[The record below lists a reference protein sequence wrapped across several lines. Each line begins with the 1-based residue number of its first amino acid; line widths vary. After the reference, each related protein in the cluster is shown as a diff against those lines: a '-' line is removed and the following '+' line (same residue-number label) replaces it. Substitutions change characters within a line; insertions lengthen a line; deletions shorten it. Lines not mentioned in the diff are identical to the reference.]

1 MSSRQLLFC
10 EDSSK
15 ESQIP
20 MEAAFI
26 AIGHDPNT
34 RLFKGQASQSRFVI
48 SQKDIVIQTI

>member
-1 MSSRQLLFC
+1 MSSRHLLFC

-48 SQKDIVIQTI
+48 LW

>member
-1 MSSRQLLFC
+1 MSSRHLLFC

-34 RLFKGQASQSRFVI
+34 RLFKGQARL
-48 SQKDIVIQTI
+48 